1 MKIEVNRM
9 EVLSRIENAMLAVMA
24 APILVQSDTIVFEGG
39 ELISFSGEILTRQPS
54 PFGEKITGAILA
66 GDLLEVFKRFPDDVL
81 RVESKEGELIVRGK
95 KRMAG
100 LRMMEEILLP
110 YKNVPDPGK
119 FYSFS
124 DKLIPHMLSASGAC
138 GKDETKP
145 KITHV
150 HITENIVE
158 AVDGFQYFRAS
169 FQTGLKR
176 EVQIHH
182 AIIKSLSKYPL
193 KEASVS
199 EEGWIHFKTD
209 GGDLRISCVCNT
221 SDYFSEEV
229 FENMLKQDGVEVELP
244 ENMEE
249 ILSRAEIMN
258 PSIAATGKADSRV
271 EISLGENRLT
281 ILTEKENGWFKERKE
296 VLYSGPEFT
305 FCINPAFLHTMISKN
320 LKMIVNDQIARIERD
335 DIHFISALIRNK
347 NPKWE
352 SQEAK
357 DIEESVEE

>member
-1 MKIEVNRM
+1 M

-24 APILVQSDTIVFEGG
+24 APILAQSDTIVFEGG

-124 DKLIPHMLSASGAC
+124 DKLIPHMLSASEFC
-138 GKDETKP
+138 GKDEAKP

-182 AIIKSLSKYPL
+182 AIIKSLSKYPF
-193 KEASVS
+193 KEASVSES

-258 PSIAATGKADSRV
+258 PAIAATGKADSRV
-271 EISLGENRLT
+271 EISLGKNRLT

-296 VLYSGPEFT
+296 ILYSGPEFT
-305 FCINPAFLHTMISKN
+305 FCINPAFLRTMISKN

-347 NPKWE
+347 NPKLE
-352 SQEAK
+352 SREAK